1 MAGNPLIN
9 QGTLNR
15 LRGSVVFSSN
25 ATLNVTAPYLAREA
39 ISIAFDGDA
48 GMLIP
53 TLTGGVTSPEPYQ
66 MANVTIN
73 LLKSQALADAFKTQI
88 QTNTNVGDV
97 AIVADSPALSDYDLT
112 NCVIKGVRDVTF
124 DGNVPGFVVVL
135 TGIYSVN
142 SQLWNL

>member
-15 LRGSVVFSSN
+15 LRGSVVYASN
-25 ATLNVTAPYLAREA
+25 ATLNITAPYLAREA

-66 MANVTIN
+66 IANITIN
-73 LLKSQALADAFKTQI
+73 LLKSQSLADVYKTQI
-88 QTNTNVGDV
+88 ESNVNVGDV
-97 AIVADSPALSDYDLT
+97 SVIADSAALSDYQIQ
-112 NCVIKGVRDVTF
+112 NCVLKGVRDVTF

-135 TGIYSVN
+135 QGIYNVN
-142 SQLWNL
+142 SNLWNL